1 VRRLAAAFAVKP
13 YSPNCFTTAQHNTE
27 ESMSIKL
34 NSLIAAIVLPIVLS
48 PLHAQQSPP
57 AQEHN
62 MPTHDHATMQMQ
74 PVEPV
79 YPHLGKAQELS
90 HDKLFS
96 LDDAQR
102 LASQSNPTLRQAEAE
117 IRAAKARMQQAAL
130 YPNPSVGYTGDEIR
144 GGSNNGGKQGFF
156 VEQSIVTAGK
166 LSKARNVFEQEARI
180 AEIEAEEQKTRVET
194 AVKIFFYRVLGA
206 QELLQL
212 HRDLTQIGQ
221 LHLQSQN
228 ELSRT
233 GQVDDTEKLETEIA
247 VQRLKLAALEQ
258 ENVLREEW
266 RKLAAVIGQPDLPE
280 SPVAGDLE
288 HGWPEINE
296 QQILDAIAM
305 QSPAMRIADASSA
318 RAAAD
323 ITRAKSQVIPDI
335 NLLGGLEHNYEPIGG
350 TPKSTGWEG
359 LAELSVQI
367 PIFNRNQGNIAE
379 SRAELDR
386 AQLEK
391 QRIQLLLR
399 ERAASVLDQYA
410 TAKVVATQYR
420 DEILP
425 RAQKANALMTAK
437 YGLMQASYPIML
449 EVRRKNFEL
458 ETEYVQAL
466 ATVWTT
472 SLALQGFLLTDGLEA
487 PTRASNLDH
496 ATPEATTPTPTHM
509 FLPTQQMPL
518 P

>member
-1 VRRLAAAFAVKP
+1 MPL
-13 YSPNCFTTAQHNTE
+13 
-27 ESMSIKL
+27 KL
-34 NSLIAAIVLPIVLS
+34 NLLIAAIILSSFLP

-57 AQEHN
+57 AHEHN
-62 MPTHDHATMQMQ
+62 MPMDGHATMQME
-74 PVEPV
+74 PIEPV
-79 YPHLGKAQELS
+79 YPHLGHTQPQSNE
-90 HDKLFS
+90 KLFT

-102 LASQSNPTLRQAEAE
+102 LASASNPTLRQAEAE
-117 IRAAKARMQQAAL
+117 IRAAKARVQQAGL

-144 GGSNNGGKQGFF
+144 GGFNNGGKQGFF
-156 VEQSIVTAGK
+156 VEQSIVTGGK
-166 LSKARNVFEQEARI
+166 LGKARSVFEQETHI

-194 AVKIFFYRVLGA
+194 AVKIAFYRVLAA

-228 ELSRT
+228 QLSST
-233 GQVDDTEKLETEIA
+233 GQVDETENLESEIA
-247 VQRLKLAALEQ
+247 VQRLQLVALEQ
-258 ENVLREEW
+258 ENILREEW
-266 RKLAAVIGQPDLPE
+266 RKLAAVVGQPDLPQ
-280 SPVAGDLE
+280 STVAGDLE

-296 QQILDAIAM
+296 QQILDTIAT
-305 QSPAMRIADASSA
+305 QSPATRIADASSA

-335 NLLGGLEHNYEPIGG
+335 NLLGGLEHNYEPIDG
-350 TPKSTGWEG
+350 TAKSTGWEG

-379 SRAELDR
+379 SRSELDR

-410 TAKVVATQYR
+410 TAKVAATQYR

-437 YGLMQASYPIML
+437 YGLMQASYPAML
-449 EVRRKNFEL
+449 EIRRKNFEL
-458 ETEYVQAL
+458 ETEYVQTL

-496 ATPEATTPTPTHM
+496 TMPEANAPAPTHM
-509 FLPTQQMPL
+509 VLPTQQMPL

>member
-1 VRRLAAAFAVKP
+1 MPVKTNLP
-13 YSPNCFTTAQHNTE
+13 V
-27 ESMSIKL
+27 
-34 NSLIAAIVLPIVLS
+34 AAIVLLS
-48 PLHAQQSPP
+48 AFPPLHAQESPP
-57 AQEHN
+57 AHQQDMH
-62 MPTHDHATMQMQ
+62 MPMSDHSTMQMQ
-74 PVEPV
+74 PIEPV
-79 YPHLGKAQELS
+79 YPRLGRAQEQS
-90 HDKLFS
+90 HAKLFT
-96 LDDAQR
+96 LDNAQR
-102 LASQSNPTLRQAEAE
+102 LAAESNPTLRQAEAE
-117 IRAAKARMQQAAL
+117 IRAAKARVQQAGL

-166 LSKARNVFEQEARI
+166 LSKARNVFEQESRI
-180 AEIEAEEQKTRVET
+180 AQIEAEEQKTRVET
-194 AVKIFFYRVLGA
+194 AVKIAFYRVLAA
-206 QELLQL
+206 QDLLEL
-212 HRDLTQIGQ
+212 HRDLMQIGQ

-233 GQVDDTEKLETEIA
+233 GQVDDTEKLESEIA
-247 VQRLKLAALEQ
+247 VQRLQLAALRQ
-258 ENVLREEW
+258 ENMLREEW
-266 RKLAAVIGQPDLPE
+266 RKLAALIGQPELPQ
-280 SPVAGDLE
+280 SAVAGDLE

-296 QQILDAIAM
+296 QQILDTIAT
-305 QSPAMRIADASSA
+305 QSPATRIADASSA

-335 NLLGGLEHNYEPIGG
+335 NLLGGLEHNYEPVDG
-350 TPKSTGWEG
+350 TPKATGWEG

-391 QRIQLLLR
+391 QRIQLMLR
-399 ERAASVLDQYA
+399 ERAASLLDQYA
-410 TAKVVATQYR
+410 TAKIVATWYH

-437 YGLMQASYPIML
+437 YGLMQASYPTML

-466 ATVWTT
+466 ASVWTT

-496 ATPEATTPTPTHM
+496 AMPAATTPEPTHM
-509 FLPTQQMPL
+509 LLPTQQMPL

>member
-1 VRRLAAAFAVKP
+1 MPV
-13 YSPNCFTTAQHNTE
+13 
-27 ESMSIKL
+27 KL
-34 NSLIAAIVLPIVLS
+34 NLFIAAIALS
-48 PLHAQQSPP
+48 SVCPPLYAQQSPP
-57 AQEHN
+57 PMPQN
-62 MPTHDHATMQMQ
+62 MPMHNASMQMQ
-74 PVEPV
+74 PLEPV
-79 YPHLGKAQELS
+79 YPRLGRVQEQS
-90 HDKLFS
+90 HEKLFT

-102 LASQSNPTLRQAEAE
+102 HASQSNPTLRQAEAE
-117 IRAAKARMQQAAL
+117 IRAAKARVQQAAL
-130 YPNPSVGYTGDEIR
+130 YPNPSIGYTGDEIR

-166 LSKARNVFEQEARI
+166 LSKARNVFEQEIRI
-180 AEIEAEEQKTRVET
+180 AEIEAEEQKIRVET
-194 AVKIFFYRVLGA
+194 AIKIAFYRVLAA
-206 QELLQL
+206 QELLEL
-212 HRDLTQIGQ
+212 HRGLTQIGE

-233 GQVDDTEKLETEIA
+233 GQVDETEKLETEITM
-247 VQRLKLAALEQ
+247 QRLQLVALEQ
-258 ENVLREEW
+258 ENILRAEW
-266 RKLAAVIGQPDLPE
+266 RKLAAVIGEPDLPQ
-280 SPVAGDLE
+280 SIVAGELE

-296 QQILDAIAM
+296 QQILESVAT
-305 QSPAMRIADASSA
+305 QSPAARIADASSA

-335 NLLGGLEHNYEPIGG
+335 SLLGGLEHNYEPIDG
-350 TPKSTGWEG
+350 TSKSTGWEG

-386 AQLEK
+386 SQLEK

-399 ERAASVLDQYA
+399 ERAASLLDQYA

-425 RAQKANALMTAK
+425 RAQKENALMTAQ
-437 YGLMQASYPIML
+437 YGLMQASFPTML
-449 EVRRKNFEL
+449 DVRRKNFEL
-458 ETEYVQAL
+458 ETEYVQTL
-466 ATVWTT
+466 ETVWIT
-472 SLALQGFLLTDGLEA
+472 SLALQGYLLTDGLEA

-496 ATPEATTPTPTHM
+496 SMPAANTPVPTRIV
-509 FLPTQQMPL
+509 LPAQQMPL

>member
-1 VRRLAAAFAVKP
+1 
-13 YSPNCFTTAQHNTE
+13 
-27 ESMSIKL
+27 MSVNL
-34 NSLIAAIVLPIVLS
+34 NSLVAAMILSSILP
-48 PLHAQQSPP
+48 PLRAQQSPP
-57 AQEHN
+57 AHENDMH
-62 MPTHDHATMQMQ
+62 MHDHMTMQPLQ
-74 PVEPV
+74 PV
-79 YPHLGKAQELS
+79 YPRLGRAQEQA
-90 HDKLFS
+90 HEKLFT
-96 LDDAQR
+96 LDNAQR

-117 IRAAKARMQQAAL
+117 IRAAKARMQQATL

-166 LSKARNVFEQEARI
+166 LSKARNVFEQETRI
-180 AEIEAEEQKTRVET
+180 AEIEAEEQKTRVDT
-194 AVKIFFYRVLGA
+194 AVKIAFYRVLGA
-206 QELLQL
+206 QELLEL

-221 LHLQSQN
+221 FHLQSQN

-233 GQVDDTEKLETEIA
+233 GQVDDSEKLESEIA
-247 VQRLKLAALEQ
+247 VQRLQLASLEQ
-258 ENVLREEW
+258 ENMLREAW

-280 SPVAGDLE
+280 STVAGDLE

-296 QQILDAIAM
+296 QQVLDTIAT
-305 QSPAMRIADASSA
+305 QSPVTRIVDASSA

-335 NLLGGLEHNYEPIGG
+335 NLLGGLEHNYEPIDD

-379 SRAELDR
+379 SRAELDH

-410 TAKVVATQYR
+410 TARIVATQYR
-420 DEILP
+420 NEILP

-437 YGLMQASYPIML
+437 YGLMQASYPTML
-449 EVRRKNFEL
+449 EIRRRNFEL
-458 ETEYVQAL
+458 ETEYIQTL

-487 PTRASNLDH
+487 PTRASNPDH
-496 ATPEATTPTPTHM
+496 ATSEPSTPPPTHM
-509 FLPTQQMPL
+509 LLPTQQMPL

>member
-1 VRRLAAAFAVKP
+1 MGDQKMSSGIRILALFAVASLTISAAAFAQQTP
-13 YSPNCFTTAQHNTE
+13 PTPQHD
-27 ESMSIKL
+27 M
-34 NSLIAAIVLPIVLS
+34 
-48 PLHAQQSPP
+48 H
-57 AQEHN
+57 
-62 MPTHDHATMQMQ
+62 MHDHMNMQ
-74 PVEPV
+74 PIEPV
-79 YPHLGKAQELS
+79 YPRLGRTQEQPRE
-90 HDKLFS
+90 KLFA

-102 LASQSNPTLRQAEAE
+102 RASESNPTLRQAEAE

-166 LSKARNVFEQEARI
+166 LSKGRNVFEQETRI

-194 AVKIFFYRVLGA
+194 TVKIAFYRVLAA
-206 QELLQL
+206 QELLEL
-212 HRDLTQIGQ
+212 RRDLSHIGE

-233 GQVDDTEKLETEIA
+233 GQVDETEKLETEIT
-247 VQRLKLAALEQ
+247 VQRLQLAALVQ
-258 ENVLREEW
+258 ENTLREEW
-266 RKLAAVIGQPDLPE
+266 RKLAAFIGQADLPQ
-280 SPVAGDLE
+280 STVAGDLE

-296 QQILDAIAM
+296 QQILDTIAA
-305 QSPAMRIADASSA
+305 QSPATRIADASSA

-323 ITRAKSQVIPDI
+323 LTRAKSQVIPDI
-335 NLLGGLEHNYEPIGG
+335 NLLGGLEHNYEPIDG

-367 PIFNRNQGNIAE
+367 PIFNRNQGNIAG
-379 SRAELDR
+379 SNAELDR
-386 AQLEK
+386 ARLEK

-399 ERAASVLDQYA
+399 ERAASLLDQYA

-425 RAQKANALMTAK
+425 RAQKANALMTAQ
-437 YGLMQASYPIML
+437 YGLMQASFPTML
-449 EVRRKNFEL
+449 EVRRKNFDL
-458 ETEYVQAL
+458 ETEYVQTL
-466 ATVWTT
+466 ETVWAT
-472 SLALQGFLLTDGLEA
+472 SLALQGFLLIDGLEA
-487 PTRASNLDH
+487 PTRSSNLDH
-496 ATPEATTPTPTHM
+496 AVPEANTPAPTHM
-509 FLPTQQMPL
+509 LLPTQQMPL